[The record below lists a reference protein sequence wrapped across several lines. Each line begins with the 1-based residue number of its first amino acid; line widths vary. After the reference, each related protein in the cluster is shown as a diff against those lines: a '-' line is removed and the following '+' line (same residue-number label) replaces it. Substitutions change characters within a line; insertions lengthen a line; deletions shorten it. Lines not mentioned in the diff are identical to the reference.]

1 MNRNQEQLSRSSEGG
16 HVLAALNG
24 TQTRVLTVLP
34 DFPYPA
40 TTGLHLRH
48 LGNLELV
55 HRLGCYCALLY
66 FTTEEREPPPV
77 ESTPLARTCDEA
89 RHGGRRFPHANFS
102 TASLVLHKA
111 DFLLRGAL
119 GVAGKRYPF
128 SMSYDRIGAAEIIL
142 AEARRVKADFV
153 VLPSMFMHY
162 TTKLRQQGFQVIV
175 DAADVLTKLS
185 ASFMRDLNG
194 RGGRLGLYA
203 NYLACRSQ
211 ERIFLREC
219 SELWTTSA
227 VEAEEFRRI
236 AGDIRVLVV
245 PNSLDEKAIQPAPA
259 NNAPLVGF
267 IGTYSYAPNLHAAL
281 FLAEQVFPQVLREL
295 PDAVLRIAGAN
306 MPQASTTK
314 LRGLPQ
320 VEILGQVADSGRFMD
335 ECAVLA
341 LPVFLRGGV
350 PLKLVEAMARGKAIV
365 ASPELI
371 GGLNVTDGEAVLI
384 RTKPEDFAR
393 AIVTLLRDISLRE
406 RLGSNAR
413 ATFVRDFS
421 MSSAE
426 AILRRDSVLM
436 ERRLSPS
443 HREATVPQ

>member
-1 MNRNQEQLSRSSEGG
+1 MNRNQEQLPRSSEGA
-16 HVLAALNG
+16 HVSAALNG
-24 TQTRVLTVLP
+24 TRTRVLTVLP
-34 DFPYPA
+34 DFPFPA
-40 TTGLHLRH
+40 TTGLHLRN
-48 LGNLELV
+48 LSNLELV
-55 HRLGCYCALLY
+55 HRLGCCSALLY
-66 FTTEEREPPPV
+66 FTTEEREPPAIDTTPV
-77 ESTPLARTCDEA
+77 ARICDEV

-111 DFLLRGAL
+111 DFLLRGGL
-119 GVAGKRYPF
+119 GWAGKRYPF
-128 SMSYDRIGAAEIIL
+128 SMSYDRIGAEKIIL
-142 AEARRVKADFV
+142 AEARGVKADFV

-162 TTKLRQQGFQVIV
+162 TTKLRQQGFQVII
-175 DAADVLTKLS
+175 DAADVLTNLS
-185 ASFMRDLNG
+185 ASFMENLEG

-236 AGDIRVLVV
+236 AGNIRVLVV
-245 PNSLDEKAIQPAPA
+245 PNSLDETAVQPASA
-259 NNAPLVGF
+259 NNEPIVGF

-306 MPQASTTK
+306 MPDSAITRLQ
-314 LRGLPQ
+314 GLPH
-320 VEILGQVADSGRFMD
+320 VEILGQVADSGQFMD

-371 GGLNVTDGEAVLI
+371 GGLDFTDGETVLM
-384 RTKPEDFAR
+384 RTKPEDFAS
-393 AIVTLLRDISLRE
+393 AIVTLLRNLSLRE

-436 ERRLSPS
+436 ERCLSTLQS
-443 HREATVPQ
+443 ETTVPQ

>member
-1 MNRNQEQLSRSSEGG
+1 VNRNQEQLSRNSHGG
-16 HVLAALNG
+16 HESALNK
-24 TQTRVLTVLP
+24 TRTRVLTVLP

-55 HRLGCYCALLY
+55 HRLGCYSALLY

-77 ESTPLARTCDEA
+77 ESTPLPRICDEV

-119 GVAGKRYPF
+119 GWAGKRYPF

-162 TTKLRQQGFQVIV
+162 TTGLRQRGFGVII
-175 DAADVLTKLS
+175 DAADVLTNLS
-185 ASFMRDLNG
+185 ASFMENLEG
-194 RGGRLGLYA
+194 RGGWLGLYA

-211 ERIFLREC
+211 ERIFLKE
-219 SELWTTSA
+219 SLELWTTSA

-236 AGDIRVLVV
+236 AGGIRVLVV
-245 PNSLDEKAIQPAPA
+245 PNSLDEKAVQPAPA
-259 NNAPLVGF
+259 NKDPIVGF
-267 IGTYSYAPNLHAAL
+267 IGTYSYAPNLNAAL

-306 MPQASTTK
+306 MPDSAITK
-314 LRGLPQ
+314 LQGLPHA
-320 VEILGQVADSGRFMD
+320 EILGQVADSGRFMD

-371 GGLNVTDGEAVLI
+371 GGLNFADGESVLI
-384 RTKPEDFAR
+384 RSKPEDFAS
-393 AIVTLLRDISLRE
+393 AIVTLLRDVSLRE
-406 RLGSNAR
+406 RMGSNAR

-421 MSSAE
+421 MSRTE

-436 ERRLSPS
+436 ERRLSTS
-443 HREATVPQ
+443 HREITVSQ